1 MKWHDYRMV
10 IPEEEKQYLCC
21 QVFGDVPYFFVADWS
36 KNMQKV
42 DEYELPKGA
51 GFYDFDSEWGYY
63 VSGCDY
69 WCEIEWED
77 KE

>member
-42 DEYELPKGA
+42 DEYELLR
-51 GFYDFDSEWGYY
+51 D
-63 VSGCDY
+63 
-69 WCEIEWED
+69 
-77 KE
+77 